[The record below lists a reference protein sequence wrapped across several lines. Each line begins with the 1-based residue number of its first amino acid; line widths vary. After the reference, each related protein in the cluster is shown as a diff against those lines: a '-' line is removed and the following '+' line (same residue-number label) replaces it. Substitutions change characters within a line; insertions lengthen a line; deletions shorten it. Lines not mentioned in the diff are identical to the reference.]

1 MKPRVGTDLVA
12 EYLEIS
18 LEQNERPNPVVADAQ
33 THTVEAQ
40 ESTGS
45 FFRVIREFL
54 EIILIAGGLFLAV
67 NLVTA
72 RVRVESISM
81 QPNLNEGEFVV
92 VNRLAY
98 RWDKPQRGD
107 IIVFRFPGNPQK
119 RYIKRIIGLEGDIIS
134 IQDGDVLV
142 NGEKLDEPYIAATP
156 TYSGEW
162 LVERGSVF
170 VLGDNR
176 NNSNDSKNWGS
187 LDEQSIIGKA
197 ILVYWPPPEI
207 GLIPHFEVYGGG
219 GE

>member
-1 MKPRVGTDLVA
+1 M
-12 EYLEIS
+12 
-18 LEQNERPNPVVADAQ
+18 EQNERPDPVVADEQ
-33 THTVEAQ
+33 IHPEVAQ
-40 ESTGS
+40 ESAGS
-45 FFRVIREFL
+45 FFRVIREFF
-54 EIILIAGGLFLAV
+54 EIILIAGGLFLVV

-98 RWDKPQRGD
+98 RWDEPQRGD

-134 IQDGDVLV
+134 ILDGDVLV
-142 NGEKLDEPYIAATP
+142 NGEILDEPYIAATP

-187 LDEQSIIGKA
+187 LDEESIIGKA
-197 ILVYWPPPEI
+197 ILVYWPPPEV